1 MNTTYN
7 HALLAL
13 LRTACRMLEADRDRT
28 LASPFFSDGC
38 TYLGGHARLWTDATG
53 VVYLR
58 HQRHRGGST
67 TISTADSDDEI
78 VTRWLGIPGCPDG
91 VLGVGD

>member
-1 MNTTYN
+1 MNTSYN
-7 HALLAL
+7 FALMALLH
-13 LRTACRMLEADRDRT
+13 TAQQMLETDRERT
-28 LASPFFSDGC
+28 LASPFFNDGC
-38 TYLGGHARLWTDATG
+38 GYIGGHARLWTDATG

-58 HQRHRGGST
+58 HRRHGGGTT

-91 VLGVGD
+91 VLGQGD